1 MWIKSKEGL
10 FNSTAYRSIVVEH
23 FQPEGPGDKLMSV
36 VVGHFLGRKKGDA
49 GAATESDP
57 FDLIAIYE
65 GDGCTLKAK
74 RAVEQIS
81 THLGWHS
88 KQCEVG

>member
-1 MWIKSKEGL
+1 
-10 FNSTAYRSIVVEH
+10 
-23 FQPEGPGDKLMSV
+23 MSV
-36 VVGHFLGRKKGDA
+36 VVGHFLGQKRRDTGVDP
-49 GAATESDP
+49 EPDP

-74 RAVEQIS
+74 RAIEQIS